1 MADKEEGLAKFNAAL
16 EAGEKLYPNTSNNGR
31 ESVRKDLR
39 ALREK
44 WESFNDKLNDT
55 QRALES
61 SRMQWTTFDDNY
73 DQLLKWVADMD
84 NQVQEDEE
92 LRNTLQEKKAMLQHY
107 RVLLNFVKSIITYS

>member
-73 DQLLKWVADMD
+73 DQLLKWVVDMD

-107 RVLLNFVKSIITYS
+107 RVLLNFVKRIITYS